1 MLSGIA
7 DTHAAIWYV
16 FGDRRLS
23 VKARDFIDASASNG
37 QQIGLSA
44 ITFAEI
50 VYLVEK
56 GRIPIDTLNQLFALL
71 DAPASLFIEIPF
83 NRRIAQALP
92 RVDRTKVPDLPDR
105 IITATAI
112 ELGVPL
118 ISRDARIQV
127 SGVATIW

>member
-23 VKARDFIDASASNG
+23 VKAREFIDASASNG

-56 GRIPIDTLNQLFALL
+56 GRIPIDTLSQLFALL
-71 DAPASLFIEIPF
+71 DAPASLLTEIPF

-92 RVDRTKVPDLPDR
+92 RVDRVKVPDLPDR

>member
-1 MLSGIA
+1 MLSGVA
-7 DTHAAIWYV
+7 DTHAVIWYV
-16 FGDRRLS
+16 FGDKRLS
-23 VKARDFIDASASNG
+23 TTARAFMDAAASNS

-56 GRIPIDTLNQLFALL
+56 GRVPADTLNQLLVLL
-71 DAPASLFIEIPF
+71 DTPGSAFSEIPF
-83 NRRIAQALP
+83 NRRIAEALP
-92 RVDRTKVPDLPDR
+92 RVDRLKVPDLPDR
-105 IITATAI
+105 IITATAL

-127 SGVATIW
+127 SGIATIW